1 VAHLGGTASIE
12 IYAPLQQVWEA
23 VEDVLKAPEWENGV
37 LSMDA
42 LEKDDQGRAT
52 LVEVENDAK
61 VRTIK
66 AEVRFDYGEGPT
78 RLSWSQER
86 GDLKRLD
93 GHWLLEDL
101 GGGRTK
107 ATYMIDGDP
116 GRVLGMLVRGPVND
130 YITSVLVNGRPGELK
145 GWVEGS

>member
-1 VAHLGGTASIE
+1 MAHLGGTASIE
-12 IYAPLQQVWEA
+12 IDAPLAEVWGL
-23 VEDVLKAPEWENGV
+23 VEDVLRAPEWQNGV

-42 LEKDDQGRAT
+42 LETDDEGRAT

-61 VRTIK
+61 VRTIRS
-66 AEVRFDYGEGPT
+66 EVRFDYSEAPA

-93 GHWLLEDL
+93 GHWRLEDL
-101 GGGRTK
+101 GDGRTK
-107 ATYMIDGDP
+107 AEYMIDGDP

-145 GWVEGS
+145 GLVESS

>member
-12 IYAPLQQVWEA
+12 IDAPLEQVWEA
-23 VEDVLKAPEWENGV
+23 VEDVLKAPEWQNGV

-42 LEKDDQGRAT
+42 LEKDGQGRAT

-66 AEVRFDYGEGPT
+66 AEVRFDYGEAPT
-78 RLSWSQER
+78 RLTWSQER

-101 GGGRTK
+101 GDGRTK